1 MAETATVARP
11 YARAAFRHAADHGAL
26 APWSVLLA
34 AGAQVASDAGARAL
48 FGNPRV
54 TGAELVD
61 LVSAVATAAGATVDA
76 AARNF
81 LALLAENHRLALLP
95 EIAVQF
101 EALKAE
107 IEHSIDVEV
116 TTALALTQAQRER
129 LSQALAQR
137 FGRTVRLHET
147 VDADLLGGAIVRA
160 GDLVLDGSLTGR
172 LSRLEQQLSQP

>member
-1 MAETATVARP
+1 ML
-11 YARAAFRHAADHGAL
+11 FR
-26 APWSVLLA
+26 S
-34 AGAQVASDAGARAL
+34 
-48 FGNPRV
+48 
-54 TGAELVD
+54 
-61 LVSAVATAAGATVDA
+61 
-76 AARNF
+76 
-81 LALLAENHRLALLP
+81 
-95 EIAVQF
+95 
-101 EALKAE
+101 